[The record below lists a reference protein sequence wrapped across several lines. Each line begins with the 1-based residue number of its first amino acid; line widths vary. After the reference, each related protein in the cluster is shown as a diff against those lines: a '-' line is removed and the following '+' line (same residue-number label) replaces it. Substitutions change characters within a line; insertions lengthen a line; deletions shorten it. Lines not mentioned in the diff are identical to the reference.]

1 MTSVTLGH
9 LDETL
14 HEATAAAVARVLEA
28 YELEIEYVPGTH
40 EALMAHMRNGDIDL
54 FVSAWLLD
62 VDAAYLD
69 PALGMEP
76 LGDLYRPE
84 FGWYLPTSA
93 ATGLTSIAELAADGH
108 DVNREIVTAQSVLDR
123 VRHGVAA
130 YNLTEHGFTIAARP
144 DEDVVEYADQAIR
157 TGDPAIIALWQP
169 NFLHYGSTNLTPLA
183 DPKGALGT
191 AQTARMLVRRAVRPE
206 LDSDMLDEL
215 DELTLGNKV
224 VSALDHAM
232 RVEGMSAD
240 AAAEAWQ
247 RGKLLPR

>member
-28 YELEIEYVPGTH
+28 YELEIEYVPGTRD
-40 EALMAHMRNGDIDL
+40 ALMGHMRNGDIDL
-54 FVSAWLLD
+54 FVSAWLPD
-62 VDAAYLD
+62 VDGAYLD
-69 PALGMEP
+69 SSLGMEP

-93 ATGLTSIAELAADGH
+93 ATGLTSIAELASEVH
-108 DVNREIVTAQSVLDR
+108 DVNREIVAAQSTLDR
-123 VRHGVAA
+123 VRQGVVA

-144 DEDVVEYADQAIR
+144 DEEAMEYAIQAVG
-157 TGDPAIIALWQP
+157 TGDPAILALWQP
-169 NFLHYGSTNLTPLA
+169 NFLHYGSTNLTSLA
-183 DPKGALGT
+183 DPKGALGP
-191 AQTARMLVRRAVRPE
+191 AQTARMLVRSAVRPD

-232 RVEGMSAD
+232 RMDGMSAD